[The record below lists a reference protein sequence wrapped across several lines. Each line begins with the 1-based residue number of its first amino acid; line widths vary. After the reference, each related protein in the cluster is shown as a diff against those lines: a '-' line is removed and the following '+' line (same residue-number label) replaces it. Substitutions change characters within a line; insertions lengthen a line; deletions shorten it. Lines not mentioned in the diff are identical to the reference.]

1 MNNVLYFVV
10 QFLLEIV
17 CFGFMARF
25 LLQACRA
32 DFYNPISQG
41 IVKATDPILRPLR
54 SVVPAYRNLD
64 LASFAGA
71 WATAALMFFILG
83 LLAGSAGA
91 GPLQL
96 IAGGLLH
103 VLVRFL
109 DLFWWS
115 ILIVIIAS
123 FLAPGRLHPALQLL
137 HQITEPIL
145 APARRIIPPMGGM
158 DFSPILVILL
168 LGILQR
174 ILPQLF
180 GAIF

>member
-1 MNNVLYFVV
+1 
-10 QFLLEIV
+10 
-17 CFGFMARF
+17 
-25 LLQACRA
+25 
-32 DFYNPISQG
+32 
-41 IVKATDPILRPLR
+41 
-54 SVVPAYRNLD
+54 
-64 LASFAGA
+64 
-71 WATAALMFFILG
+71 MFFILG
-83 LLAGSAGA
+83 LLAGSMGG

-96 IAGGLLH
+96 ITGSLLH
-103 VLVRFL
+103 ILLRFL

-123 FLAPGRLHPALQLL
+123 FLAQGRYHPALQLL

-145 APARRIIPPMGGM
+145 APARRIIPPMGGL

-180 GAIF
+180 GAVF

>member
-1 MNNVLYFVV
+1 MNNVLYFAV

-25 LLQACRA
+25 LLQAFRA
-32 DFYNPISQG
+32 DERNPITLG
-41 IVKATDPILRPLR
+41 IVRATDPILRPLR
-54 SVVPAYRNLD
+54 ILLRPYRDLD
-64 LASFAGA
+64 IASFAGA

-83 LLAGSAGA
+83 LLAGSAGSGA
-91 GPLQL
+91 LQL
-96 IAGGLLH
+96 ITGSLLH
-103 VLVRFL
+103 VLLRFL

-123 FLAPGRLHPALQLL
+123 FLAQGRLHPALQLL

-158 DFSPILVILL
+158 DFSPILVILV